1 MDNSSHTEIYK
12 SYVVQNGKKRY
23 AFQRINKSSNGPD
36 LAVIVQN
43 NGDNGEYNV
52 AQIVSHKNGKIEKRV
67 YKLDSDKIPALMN
80 ANKEELIKDLR
91 EIGEKPKKRV
101 VAPKKKTVKKSV
113 KKSAKKSTKSVKK
126 STKSTKSPKKV
137 TKSKK
142 KTVKRKKKDS
152 GSGFFFGLL

>member
-43 NGDNGEYNV
+43 NGNNGEYNV

-101 VAPKKKTVKKSV
+101 VAPKKRVV
-113 KKSAKKSTKSVKK
+113 A
-126 STKSTKSPKKV
+126 P
-137 TKSKK
+137 KK
-142 KTVKRKKKDS
+142 KTVKKKC
-152 GSGFFFGLL
+152 